1 MRTLTPELHKLFVR
15 EARKISPPFAK
26 TLEAI
31 GPIGFQG
38 RRTRDFATHLARI
51 VVGQQLST
59 LAAKSIWARVESA
72 AAHLPRTLDLF
83 VESNE
88 TILRGCGLSGA
99 KTRAPLGLREA
110 DAAGQLDARK
120 LAKLSREARQAA
132 LVNLRGIGPWTADMV
147 SMFYFHEPDIWPLGD
162 LAVRKTF
169 ERFVSAHAHHDVHTG
184 AERFAPY
191 RSFLALYMWR
201 IANNGPDE

>member
-1 MRTLTPELHKLFVR
+1 MRTLTPELHALFVR
-15 EARKISPPFAK
+15 EARKISPAFGK
-26 TLEAI
+26 TIETI

-59 LAAKSIWARVESA
+59 LAAKSIWTRVENA
-72 AAHLPRTLDLF
+72 AAHLPRTMDLF

-88 TILRGCGLSGA
+88 GSLRACGLSGA
-99 KTRAPLGLREA
+99 KTRALLGLHEA
-110 DAAGQLDARK
+110 DAAGQLNARK
-120 LAKLSREARQAA
+120 LARLAHEARCEA
-132 LVNLRGIGPWTADMV
+132 LVKLRGIGPWTADMV

-169 ERFVSAHAHHDVHTG
+169 ERFVSTHARYDIHSG
-184 AERFAPY
+184 AARFAPY